1 MKEGRVDKEINN
13 NIDIK
18 KMRNVEERDMLKH
31 VQDVKTAKGVW

>member
-18 KMRNVEERDMLKH
+18 KMRNVEERERERERER
-31 VQDVKTAKGVW
+31 KT